1 MLPAN
6 IKETIKQKAAAVLCL
21 APTEIQDNQRLS
33 DLGMDSIIGVE
44 LIDTLNRT
52 FDIALQKSVLYE
64 YPSVNR
70 LTDYLLTLIDGNGK
84 NGANTSELSLRR
96 PGGSFEKPP
105 PGPPQNFLTGEGDS
119 FGPGSVSDTES
130 EPTSIGALRR
140 SARIKLKSNRENT
153 PDPSTGWEDNR
164 EQLEAHFGKL
174 PADLLSQYQSIP
186 ELAAYL
192 ARNHREKLITLTGTP
207 GEDLSGPAETAAAP
221 AKVIDEDIAIIGI
234 SGRYPMAGN
243 LDMLW
248 ENLQAGKNC
257 ITEIP
262 PGRWDYRDY
271 YDAGKDRPGKT
282 PCKWGGFIDDIEMFD
297 PLFFNISPREAATM
311 DPQTRLLLESVW
323 HTLED
328 AGYTRR
334 ELQELQTDPHRRVGI
349 FVGCMYQQYPWL
361 ARESE
366 LCAAL
371 SNTSY
376 WSMVNRC
383 SYFFDFK
390 GPSIAVDTACSSSL
404 TAVHMACESLRRG
417 ECAAAIAGGV
427 NLNLHP
433 SKYIVLGSIGLIG
446 SEGKSCSLGQAEGYI
461 PGEGVGTVLLRP
473 LSAAR
478 QHGDHIYAVIKGS
491 EINHGGGSEGFTVP
505 NPKTQADLIAAV
517 LEKTG
522 IDPRTIG
529 YVETSATG
537 SPRGDKAEIEALV
550 DAFRRFTTGEN
561 FCAIGSVK
569 ANIGHLE
576 AAAGISQLTRV
587 VLQMKHK
594 MLVPSINAAPLNPGI
609 HLEGTPFYVQQD
621 CREWQ
626 RPRAEAG
633 ETQVGAP
640 RRACIDSFGAGGS
653 NAHLLV
659 EEYIET
665 TPALQPRRQDQHLIV
680 LSARNEETL
689 KKYAREMADFI
700 GKLSGETVNLADIAY
715 TLQVGRE
722 AMPERLALIVS
733 DAAELGRRLTDFS
746 QGKNENENLYHGSVS
761 DAKARVELLIEGEAG
776 REFIRLILKNK
787 ELNKLARLWV
797 WGVEIEWKLLYP
809 TPAPRRISLPV
820 YPFMKKRY
828 WLDSPQD
835 RQISSE
841 TLPPARP
848 PVSAARAQGTERE
861 TAGET
866 SAKLFIH
873 EKVREKLAEVLRL
886 EDEDIDETRRF
897 LDLGL
902 DSILGVEL
910 IKKLNETF
918 QINLKATVLY
928 DYSTV
933 KEMSRHLAEIVPTL
947 GATAVPPGIYS
958 GDRVCKGLL
967 IRGVGDIAGVGWS
980 DIPVREPA
988 EHEVRIRVKA
998 SALNFADILCVKGL
1012 YPTMPDYPFV
1022 AGFQAAGIV
1031 DRIGKG
1037 VTQCKVGDEVVA
1049 MMGAGLG
1056 SHAEIVNTPGSLVQP
1071 KLPQISFEDMCGWP
1085 DAFVTA
1091 YYCLYEI
1098 GKLKDREH
1106 VLIQCAAGGV
1116 GLMAVQLAK
1125 LKNAVIYG
1133 TSSSP
1138 EKLAYL
1144 KTIGVDFTINYA
1156 AENVADRIKD
1166 LTDGRGV
1173 DIVLNTLAG
1182 DALQQGIRS
1191 LAPGGRYLE
1200 IAVAGLKVSQ
1210 SVDLSGM
1217 TDNQSF
1223 HSIDLRKL
1231 WLNFPQLG
1239 NYLQI
1244 MVEMARDGAITPI
1257 VTRTFPAEKVKEA
1270 LEYIDQ
1276 RKSIGKVVL
1285 TYPQKNWAEFESGA
1299 KEKPREF
1306 QGHASTDIA
1315 VIGMSGRF
1323 PGAANTTEFWNNLAG
1338 GVAGITE
1345 VPAQRW
1351 NPNQTACKWGGFL
1364 EDIDKFDPLFFNIS
1378 PMEAEWMDPQ
1388 QRLFLEE
1395 AWKAIEDA
1403 GYSAESFAG
1412 GKCGVFVGVGPGDY
1426 SRQTLDP
1433 AGNPDAFS
1441 LMGASNSILTGR
1453 VSYILD
1459 LTGPNMAV
1467 DTACSSSLAA
1477 LHLGCSSI
1485 LNGESD
1491 VVIAG
1496 GVNVMTTPILH
1507 IMTGKAGMLSK
1518 EGKCK
1523 TFDNDAD
1530 GFVPGEAAAAVILK
1544 PLAKA
1549 LEDNDH
1555 IYGVIKGS
1563 ALNQDGQTN
1572 GITAPSVKSQVKL
1585 ETELYARFHIQPE
1598 NILYVEAHGTGTKLG
1613 DPIEI
1618 DALTTAFA
1626 RYTDKKQYCAIGSV
1640 KTNIGHGLAAAGISG
1655 LVKVLLCLEHKELV
1669 PSLNFQVQN
1678 EHIDFQNSPF
1688 YVNTGLKEWEKVG
1701 NKPIQAA
1708 VSSFGFSGTNAHLV
1722 LEEAPPRRQ
1731 QKNTAAK
1738 PYYLVALSA
1747 RTKTALDAK
1756 IHDLNAWLKMR
1767 GAQHT
1772 LADITFTL
1780 LVGRSHFPVR
1790 AALVAQDAADLARQL
1805 DSLVKKGIS
1814 DYDLRS
1820 EGKGKPPKPDAALNQ
1835 MGEDLI
1841 IRLREP
1847 QGLTGDEYREKL
1859 VALAGLYVK
1868 GYNFDWK
1875 KLYPGSSGLEVE
1887 DGAEGTRV
1895 ALPTYPFARERYWL
1909 PEPSNAPVPGEA
1921 PAPVKEEPVRV
1932 KGPLPLL
1939 ADEDAVI
1946 RHIQTDLIKLVEKI
1960 LKVKEEYIS
1969 PEGSMLEY
1977 GFDSI
1982 TLTQY
1987 VQQINAMYGIEMTLE
2002 EFFELGTHTVESLST
2017 YLYRRFKD
2025 SFKIYLQGNSPS
2037 HSPGAGDEIG
2047 DGDAG
2052 SKGVKGLSS
2061 RELRDRIEED
2071 ILQMASRLLVMDKN
2085 GYNRDSMV
2093 AFLRDLNSV
2102 FKLEITPEV
2111 FMSQPSLGA
2120 FIKYLWKK
2128 HKEVFLG
2135 I

>member
-1 MLPAN
+1 MLQAK

-21 APTEIQDNQRLS
+21 SLDEIDDNQRLS
-33 DLGMDSIIGVE
+33 ELGMDSIIGVE
-44 LIDTLNRT
+44 LINTLNKT
-52 FDIALQKSVLYE
+52 FYIDLKKSVLYD
-64 YPSVNR
+64 YPTVNR
-70 LTDYLLTLIDGNGK
+70 LTDYLVTLNEETRKTAGV
-84 NGANTSELSLRR
+84 
-96 PGGSFEKPP
+96 PGGTE
-105 PGPPQNFLTGEGDS
+105 PGKI
-119 FGPGSVSDTES
+119 ES
-130 EPTSIGALRR
+130 AKEEPTCAAPSSPRVQ
-140 SARIKLKSNRENT
+140 LKSNRAPEAGSSPSPGLEN
-153 PDPSTGWEDNR
+153 GLKE
-164 EQLEAHFGKL
+164 LEARFGKL
-174 PADLLSQYQSIP
+174 PADLLSKYKTIP

-192 ARNHREKLITLTGTP
+192 VENHREKLM
-207 GEDLSGPAETAAAP
+207 ELSGLPVKKEN
-221 AKVIDEDIAIIGI
+221 KVLARAIVTPSDYGRRDDEDIAIIGI
-234 SGRYPMAGN
+234 SGRYPMAAN
-243 LDMLW
+243 LDMFW

-271 YDAGKDRPGKT
+271 YNADKDKPGKT

-328 AGYTRR
+328 AGYTRQ
-334 ELQELQTDPHRRVGI
+334 ELQELQADPRQRVGI
-349 FVGCMYQQYPWL
+349 FIGCMYQQYPWL
-361 ARESE
+361 AGKNE
-366 LCAAL
+366 LYAAL

-390 GPSIAVDTACSSSL
+390 GPSIAIDTACSSSL

-417 ECAAAIAGGV
+417 ECAAVIAGGV

-433 SKYIVLGSIGLIG
+433 SKYVVLSDIGLIG

-461 PGEGVGTVLLRP
+461 PGEGIGTVLLRP
-473 LSAAR
+473 LSAAQ

-491 EINHGGGSEGFTVP
+491 EVNHGGSSEGFTVP
-505 NPKTQADLIAAV
+505 NPKTQADLIASV

-537 SPRGDKAEIEALV
+537 SPRGDNAEIEALV
-550 DAFRRFTTGEN
+550 DAFRRFTDGEN
-561 FCAIGSVK
+561 FCAVGSVK

-576 AAAGISQLTRV
+576 AAAGISQLTRAA
-587 VLQMKHK
+587 LQLKHK

-609 HLEGTPFYVQQD
+609 HLEGTPFYIQQD

-626 RPRAEAG
+626 MPLTDDGGTPVRM
-633 ETQVGAP
+633 P

-653 NAHLLV
+653 NAHLLL
-659 EEYIET
+659 EEYIEPS
-665 TPALQPRRQDQHLIV
+665 PALQPQRQDHYLIV

-689 KKYAREMADFI
+689 KGYALEMADFF
-700 GKLSGETVNLADIAY
+700 GKLPGETVNLADIVY

-722 AMPERLALIVS
+722 AMPERLAFIIS
-733 DAAELGRRLTDFS
+733 DAAELQQRLRDFS
-746 QGKNENENLYHGSVS
+746 RGKNENLYRGSVS
-761 DAKARVELLIEGEAG
+761 EGKARTELLIEGEAG
-776 REFIRLILKNK
+776 REFIRLVLKNK
-787 ELNKLARLWV
+787 ELSKLARLWV
-797 WGVEIEWKLLYP
+797 WGVDVEWKLLYP
-809 TPAPRRISLPV
+809 DPAPRRISLPV

-828 WLDSPQD
+828 WLDSPQA
-835 RQISSE
+835 RQTRTDSLVVSRPGSDA
-841 TLPPARP
+841 LPKARP
-848 PVSAARAQGTERE
+848 AASQAQGIEKEEQVR
-861 TAGET
+861 A
-866 SAKLFIH
+866 
-873 EKVREKLAEVLRL
+873 KVRNTLAEVLRL
-886 EDEDIDETRRF
+886 EDQDIDENRRF

-902 DSILGVEL
+902 DSILGVEF

-918 QINLKATVLY
+918 HINLKTTVLY

-933 KEMSRHLAEIVPTL
+933 KKMSRHLAEIVSTP
-947 GATAVPPGIYS
+947 GALTAVLKTGDGSGI
-958 GDRVCKGLL
+958 CKGLL
-967 IRGVGDIAGVGWS
+967 IKGVGDIAGIGWS
-980 DIPVREPA
+980 EIPVREPA

-1031 DRIGKG
+1031 DWVGKN
-1037 VTQCKVGDEVVA
+1037 VNQYKPGDEVVA
-1049 MMGAGLG
+1049 MMGANLG
-1056 SHAEIVNTPGSLVQP
+1056 GHAEIVITPESLVQLKP
-1071 KLPQISFEDMCGWP
+1071 APISFEDMCGWP

-1098 GKLKDREH
+1098 GKLTDREH

-1156 AENVADRIKD
+1156 EENVADRIKE
-1166 LTDGRGV
+1166 LSSGRGV
-1173 DIVLNTLAG
+1173 DIVLNTIAG

-1200 IAVAGLKVSQ
+1200 IAVAGLKTSQ

-1223 HSIDLRKL
+1223 HSVDLRKL
-1231 WLNFPQLG
+1231 WFNFPQLG

-1244 MVEMARDGAITPI
+1244 MVEMASSGAITPI
-1257 VTRTFPAEKVKEA
+1257 VTKSFPAEKVKDA

-1285 TYPQKNWAEFESGA
+1285 TYPQKNWANFDSHA
-1299 KEKPREF
+1299 EKNSLAF
-1306 QGHASTDIA
+1306 QGNASTDIA

-1323 PGAANTTEFWNNLAG
+1323 PGAANTARFWDNLVKGA
-1338 GVAGITE
+1338 ASITNAP
-1345 VPAQRW
+1345 VQRW
-1351 NPNQTACKWGGFL
+1351 DPNQTICKWGGL
-1364 EDIDKFDPLFFNIS
+1364 LDDIDKFDPLFFNIS

-1412 GKCGVFVGVGPGDY
+1412 RKCGVFVGVGTGDY
-1426 SRQTLDP
+1426 SRKALDP

-1441 LMGASNSILTGR
+1441 LMGASNSILSGR

-1477 LHLGCSSI
+1477 VHLGCRSI
-1485 LNGESD
+1485 INGESD
-1491 VVIAG
+1491 LVIAG

-1518 EGKCK
+1518 DGKCK
-1523 TFDNDAD
+1523 TFDNNAD
-1530 GFVPGEAAAAVILK
+1530 GFVPGEAAAVVILK
-1544 PLAKA
+1544 PLSQA

-1563 ALNQDGQTN
+1563 SLNQDGQTN

-1585 ETELYARFHIQPE
+1585 AAELYECFHIHPE

-1655 LVKVLLCLEHKELV
+1655 LIKVLLCLEHKKLV
-1669 PSLNFQVQN
+1669 PSLNFQAQN

-1688 YVNTGLKEWEKVG
+1688 YVNTQLKDWERNG
-1701 NKPIQAA
+1701 TKPIQAA

-1722 LEEAPPRRQ
+1722 LEEAPPPRRQ
-1731 QKNTAAK
+1731 PKKAVAK

-1747 RTKTALDAK
+1747 RTKMALETK
-1756 IHDLNAWLKMR
+1756 IHDLEAWMKEQ
-1767 GAQHT
+1767 GARYT
-1772 LADITFTL
+1772 LADIAFTL
-1780 LVGRSHFPVR
+1780 LVGRSHLPVR

-1805 DSLVKKGIS
+1805 DALVKKGIS
-1814 DYDLRS
+1814 EYDLRC
-1820 EGKGKPPKPDAALNQ
+1820 EGKGKPLKPDAALIQ

-1841 IRLREP
+1841 TVLRDP
-1847 QGLTGDEYREKL
+1847 RDLADDEYREKL
-1859 VALAGLYVK
+1859 VALAELYVK

-1875 KLYPGSSGLEVE
+1875 KFYPGSSGLDGEE
-1887 DGAEGTRV
+1887 GAEGARV
-1895 ALPTYPFARERYWL
+1895 VLPTYPFARERYWL
-1909 PEPSNAPVPGEA
+1909 PEPANIPVVPSTAAGPGET
-1921 PAPVKEEPVRV
+1921 PAPVKEEPARV
-1932 KGPLPLL
+1932 KGSLPLL
-1939 ADEDAVI
+1939 ADENAVI
-1946 RHIQTDLIKLVEKI
+1946 RHIQSDLTKLVEKI
-1960 LKVKEEYIS
+1960 LKVKEEYVS

-2002 EFFELGTHTVESLST
+2002 EFFELGTPTVESLSK
-2017 YLYRRFKD
+2017 YLYQRFKD
-2025 SFKIYLQGNSPS
+2025 IFKIYLQGSTPA
-2037 HSPGAGDEIG
+2037 HSPGAAGADDAADAAG
-2047 DGDAG
+2047 DG
-2052 SKGVKGLSS
+2052 GVGGKVATKGLSS
-2061 RELRDRIEED
+2061 RELRARIEED
-2071 ILQMASRLLVMDKN
+2071 ILQMASSLLVMNKN
-2085 GYNRDSMV
+2085 GYNQDSV
-2093 AFLRDLNSV
+2093 VVFLRQLNNT
-2102 FKLEITPEV
+2102 FKLEITPGM
-2111 FMSQPSLGA
+2111 FISQPSLGA
-2120 FIKYLWKK
+2120 FVKYLWKK
-2128 HKEVFLG
+2128 HKEAFNVHG
-2135 I
+2135 